1 MKNSQFYIMYF
12 HCDFM
17 TVNESQSNF
26 HPVFYFLLFSC
37 ELIKYTLNNLCN
49 IFKGANYIS
58 IRILKSVMLKILF
71 FG

>member
-1 MKNSQFYIMYF
+1 MKNSQFYTMYF

-26 HPVFYFLLFSC
+26 RTVFYFLLFSC

-49 IFKGANYIS
+49 ILKGANYIS
-58 IRILKSVMLKILF
+58 IKILKSVMLKILF